1 MFIEG
6 AWRAMIRL
14 CLDKIN
20 ALHSF
25 MSATG
30 YDPHNLPG
38 HVPMPQL
45 PCSISAPFAI
55 SLRVETLPSPD
66 SVRGEA
72 QLSGNC
78 LHLRLNLIFVVCGSC
93 CRCTHCCCT
102 LCCTHCCT
110 HCSSLYCTLCRILRC
125 THCSILFSTFCCSFT
140 LLFPATFSICLACA
154 LTSCCFWLTHLFSY
168 ARFS

>member
-1 MFIEG
+1 M
-6 AWRAMIRL
+6 RYIRL
-14 CLDKIN
+14 CQLR
-20 ALHSF
+20 ATTPTTCPVMFPCLSCHAAFPLHLPF
-25 MSATG
+25 RYELKHCQVPTG
-30 YDPHNLPG
+30 
-38 HVPMPQL
+38 
-45 PCSISAPFAI
+45 S
-55 SLRVETLPSPD
+55 
-66 SVRGEA
+66 EA

-140 LLFPATFSICLACA
+140 LLFAATFSICLAFFA
-154 LTSCCFWLTHLFSY
+154 LTSCCSWLTHLFSY